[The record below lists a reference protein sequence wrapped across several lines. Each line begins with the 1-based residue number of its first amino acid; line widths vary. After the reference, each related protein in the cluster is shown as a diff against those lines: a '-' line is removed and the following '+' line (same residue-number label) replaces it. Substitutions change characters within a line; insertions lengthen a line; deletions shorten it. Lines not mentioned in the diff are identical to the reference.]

1 MGNKISMSGWVGHK
15 NKGLADRELICL
27 LSVASGMTDKEIAQR
42 DDLSPRSV
50 KGRIESVMHKLSVYK
65 RPAMVAEAMR
75 KGIITPK

>member
-1 MGNKISMSGWVGHK
+1 MSGWIGHK

>member
-1 MGNKISMSGWVGHK
+1 MVNRIALDGWIGHK

-27 LSVASGMTDKEIAQR
+27 LSVASGMTDKQIAQR
-42 DDLSPRSV
+42 DELSPRSV
-50 KGRIESVMHKLSVYK
+50 KGRVESVMHKLSVYK